1 MNGQSP
7 IGKASCRITVNLE
20 IQPEGCYMVTCE
32 ELPELLTQG
41 DSIEEALHH
50 TLDAFMATIEL
61 YEDVGKEIPGNI
73 IYPIESAN
81 LPTVSIPA
89 LTGNKWTQT
98 DLANLFK
105 TKTPESKRCGD
116 STPSYVFEA
125 IVPNL
130 SDEIPRRIQKA

>member
-1 MNGQSP
+1 
-7 IGKASCRITVNLE
+7 
-20 IQPEGCYMVTCE
+20 MVTCE

-50 TLDAFMATIEL
+50 TLDELMATIEL
-61 YEDVGKEIPGNI
+61 YDDVGKEIPGNI
-73 IYPIESAN
+73 IFSIESAN
-81 LPTVSIPA
+81 LPRVAIPA

-105 TKTPESKRCGD
+105 TKTPESKRRGD
-116 STPSYVFEA
+116 STLSYVFEA

-130 SDEIPRRIQKA
+130 SDEIPRNIQKP

>member
-1 MNGQSP
+1 MKGQSP
-7 IGKASCRITVNLE
+7 IGKVSYRITVNLE

-105 TKTPESKRCGD
+105 TETPESKRCGD

-130 SDEIPRRIQKA
+130 SDEIPRSIQKA

>member
-1 MNGQSP
+1 MKERLP
-7 IGKASCRITVNLE
+7 IGKVSYRITVNLE

-41 DSIEEALHH
+41 DTIEEALHH

-73 IYPIESAN
+73 IYPNEPSN
-81 LPTVSIPA
+81 PPKVSVPA
-89 LTGNKWTQT
+89 LSGNKWTQT

-105 TKTPESKRCGD
+105 TKTPESKPPGD

-130 SDEIPRRIQKA
+130 SDEIPRNFHEA